1 MQDLALASSPPLDI
15 LLETAKALFLVQD
28 ARLLPWPS
36 DGDRPVLAVSA
47 TPPVSQAAGAHPL
60 AVLWDGRG
68 PVAADCLVVENVAAD
83 PVVAAACAAAGLTA
97 GFLAGARIG
106 MDPGPV
112 AILVLLDPQ
121 PRAFSPAHRR
131 SLTALADLVTALAAA
146 EARAAEAEHQ
156 ANFFRLLAEHSTDT
170 LVRGNL
176 DGVRLY
182 ISPGVRTLLGYE
194 PEEMTGRRAL
204 EITHP
209 DDAELFARVM
219 ADIRAGRIEHATTE
233 HRQRHRD
240 GHWVWMEA
248 HIRLTRDAGGEPDGY
263 VVSVRDVSHR
273 KATEARLEHAA
284 LHDPLTGLANRT
296 LFRDRLQREIARC
309 RRTGA
314 HFSLFWL
321 DLDRFKEVND
331 RLGHEAGDT
340 VLKTVA
346 ERLKAAVRD
355 DDTVARIGGDEFVVL
370 RAAHGSSEGAQA
382 AATLAARL
390 VATMDAPVDCAGV
403 PVRIGLSVG
412 VALTTV
418 EGFEADRLLRV
429 ADEALYRAKHAG
441 RGRAVVSG

>member
-1 MQDLALASSPPLDI
+1 MSDHEALSLSPFEALCR
-15 LLETAKALFLVQD
+15 TAKALFGVAD
-28 ARLLPWPS
+28 ATVHR
-36 DGDRPVLAVSA
+36 DGA
-47 TPPVSQAAGAHPL
+47 TPAGAARACLPL
-60 AVLWDGRG
+60 IERWQRG
-68 PVAADCLVVENVAAD
+68 DVDLDAGCLVVEDAATEAWLAGHGSSGLVACAPIGAEDDRGAVALCLAD
-83 PVVAAACAAAGLTA
+83 PRPRRLTAEDRARLVELASLAAA
-97 GFLAGARIG
+97 
-106 MDPGPV
+106 
-112 AILVLLDPQ
+112 LVE
-121 PRAFSPAHRR
+121 
-131 SLTALADLVTALAAA
+131 A
-146 EARAAEAEHQ
+146 EARAVAARQQ
-156 ANFFRLLAEHSTDT
+156 ADFFRMIAEHSTDT
-170 LVRGNL
+170 LVRGTL

-209 DDAELFARVM
+209 DDAETFARVM

-240 GHWVWMEA
+240 GRWVWMEA
-248 HIRLTRDAGGEPDGY
+248 HIRLTRDGASGQPDGY

-296 LFRDRLQREIARC
+296 LFRDRLHLEIARC

-314 HFSLFWL
+314 HFALFWL

-355 DDTVARIGGDEFVVL
+355 EDTVARIGGDEFVVL
-370 RAAHGSSEGAQA
+370 RAARESEGAPA
-382 AATLAARL
+382 AAALAARL
-390 VATMDAPVDCAGV
+390 AATLDEPVDCAGV

-412 VALTTV
+412 VSLTEV
-418 EGFEADRLLRV
+418 EGLEADRLLRA
-429 ADEALYRAKHAG
+429 ADRALYRAKDGG
-441 RGRAVVSG
+441 RGRAIIAR

>member
-1 MQDLALASSPPLDI
+1 MSDHEALSSSPFEALCR
-15 LLETAKALFLVQD
+15 TAKALFGVTD
-28 ARLLPWPS
+28 AA
-36 DGDRPVLAVSA
+36 VLRYGAS
-47 TPPVSQAAGAHPL
+47 AAGAAQACLPL
-60 AVLWDGRG
+60 IERWRRG
-68 PVAADCLVVENVAAD
+68 DVDPEAGCLVVEDASREGSLSGHAGMLACAPVDLRDGRDAAVLCLAD
-83 PVVAAACAAAGLTA
+83 PRPRRFTA
-97 GFLAGARIG
+97 EERLRLAELA
-106 MDPGPV
+106 
-112 AILVLLDPQ
+112 
-121 PRAFSPAHRR
+121 
-131 SLTALADLVTALAAA
+131 ALAAQLAAA
-146 EARAAEAEHQ
+146 EAEAAAARQQ
-156 ANFFRLLAEHSTDT
+156 ADFFRMIAEHSTDT
-170 LVRGNL
+170 LVRGTL

-209 DDAELFARVM
+209 DDAETFARVM

-240 GHWVWMEA
+240 GRWVWMEA
-248 HIRLTRDAGGEPDGY
+248 HIRLTRDGASGQPDGY

-296 LFRDRLQREIARC
+296 LFRDRLHLEIARC

-314 HFSLFWL
+314 HFALFWL

-355 DDTVARIGGDEFVVL
+355 EDTVARIGGDEFVVL
-370 RAAHGSSEGAQA
+370 RAARESEGAPA
-382 AATLAARL
+382 AAALAARL
-390 VATMDAPVDCAGV
+390 AATLDEPVDCAGV

-412 VALTTV
+412 VSLTEV
-418 EGFEADRLLRV
+418 EGLEADRLLRA
-429 ADEALYRAKHAG
+429 ADRALYRAKDGG
-441 RGRAVVSG
+441 RGRAVVAR